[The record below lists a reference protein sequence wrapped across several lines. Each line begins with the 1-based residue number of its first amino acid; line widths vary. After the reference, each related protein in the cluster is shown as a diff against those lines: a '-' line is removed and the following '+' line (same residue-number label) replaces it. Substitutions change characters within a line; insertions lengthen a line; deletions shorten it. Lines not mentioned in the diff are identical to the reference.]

1 MKKSL
6 SFKIILLLSVL
17 ILAIGCLSGVAFAS
31 DIELTYLDISS
42 YIGKEIKAI
51 YFPINNSLDTT
62 VLGRNVKI
70 DEYGDYIQAFNFE
83 LNPDGHILE
92 MRFYFDL
99 NGVSLVSSDGSFN
112 TETVFYSGSE
122 DYIYFSF
129 ADIALNWGYDE
140 NAFVLNSCTSKM
152 TEVLSSHVTAY
163 IELFPSEF
171 IVSFDVGDSETF
183 IANQVVSYGEYA
195 TVPENPPV
203 LDGYTFSHWLPEI
216 ETTPIIEN
224 TVFEAVYTINKYTVT
239 FNTDGGTDVNS
250 QEVTHGQFATVPDN
264 PEKTGYYF
272 NGWSPSIETTK
283 ITQDTTFTA
292 QWIEKPAFDYIDLTQ
307 NFGRGVCS
315 FVLDMEK
322 LQEFHNSARTA
333 VGSFVNLFYFI
344 YVPPMS
350 YGSYTWTFSTT
361 DDGLQMNGDGGKNC
375 LWSYADY
382 HYIEIDVDETL
393 PDYSFSMFGAE
404 KLSLRYY
411 DGFAEYAKNNKVVIM
426 EWAERFTV
434 TFDSAGGSPVASQ
447 IVEKGDKAVSPE
459 SPEKEGYYFGGWS
472 PDIST
477 TEITKDTT
485 FVAQWSLQT
494 FTVTFELN
502 GGERIGGGEL
512 VQTVGYNQ
520 AAELPEVK
528 KLGYFL
534 STWSGN
540 YANVKSDITINAVWL
555 EKYYTV
561 TFKHVGGTYVSGQ
574 LKQQVQEGQAAV
586 APVIEW
592 KGYTL
597 SWDKSFD
604 CVMSDMEINAVWTGI
619 PVTVTAD
626 LNGGERVG
634 GGDLV
639 QIGFYGDNYNS
650 PIVERDGYNFV
661 GWSPSCSSFP
671 LESVTIVAQWEIKTY
686 YVHFHTGGGTDI
698 DFQIVE
704 HGKFA
709 TVPLNPVK
717 EGYKFVGWS
726 PSIETTVI
734 TEDTDF
740 IAQWEIKKYT
750 VVFITDGGS
759 DIENQ
764 TVEHG
769 SYVVLPDT
777 PVKEGYTFVGW
788 SPDITLPITDS
799 VIFTAQWQINTYRV
813 KFILYD
819 NITYDEQIVEHG
831 KDFVIPENPV
841 RGGYTFVGW
850 SPAIETIVVMQD
862 MTFVAQWNEFH
873 SVYFDSDGGNYNET
887 QNVEH
892 GKYATVPENPVKE
905 GHTFIGWLPAIET
918 TVITEDTTFVAQW
931 KKNVYKVTFDL
942 NGGVY
947 NGDIDLIQYVEYGG
961 RPDYP
966 ENPEKE
972 GYVFKFWDNDTDYQ
986 ITQDTTFVAQWERKI
1001 FAVAFDFG
1009 DDEPQIYKVAY
1020 GENVADLNIG
1030 QPVKDGFIFM
1040 GWSPDISQPV
1050 YSDMYFT
1057 PVWGKEVTFVVVS
1070 SGLSEYWQVPELV
1083 ETVVM
1088 EYGKPL
1094 NYISSFEI
1102 PNSDF
1107 EFFCWCSYENLD
1119 VIFDDDLELGTYD
1132 EYFLTDYIVR
1142 EEMTVYALYKQRL
1155 YTVTIDFNG
1164 GEWLGDVDGDR
1175 SIYDGQVFTY
1185 TGSEDIDYIVF
1196 RQFASAYYSGSKYFL
1211 TKFYRDGY
1219 CVTGW
1224 SYDLDYKPYG
1234 EDIVLS
1240 PIWAEGYYIKWEL
1253 GDFGLDEYNLGIQK
1267 EYPYCLYTGAL
1278 WGFPVG
1284 YEFSN
1289 SLISSLK
1296 KGLKAYDILGLGS
1309 ILSPDYFAVKD
1320 SDGNYSEYDLLQ
1332 PLNSDITIRPFSG
1345 AVDFIEDPVT
1355 SVGDFIGNAISSI
1368 KDFIDD
1374 VFGSDEWEILKWVL
1388 IGVAVLVALYLIVS
1402 IFRKK

>member
-51 YFPINNSLDTT
+51 YFPINNSLETT
-62 VLGRNVKI
+62 VLGRDVEN

-83 LNPDGHILE
+83 LKPDGHILE
-92 MRFYFDL
+92 MRFYFEL

-112 TETVFYSGSE
+112 TETVFHSGSE

-129 ADIALNWGYDE
+129 ANTALNWGYDE
-140 NAFVLNSCTSKM
+140 NVFVLNSCTSKM
-152 TEVLSSHVTAY
+152 TEVLSSYMKSY
-163 IELFPSEF
+163 IELFPSEL
-171 IVSFDVGDSETF
+171 IVSFDVGGSETV

-224 TVFEAVYTINKYTVT
+224 TVFQAVYTINKYTVT

-250 QEVTHGQFATVPDN
+250 QSVSWNNYATVPDN
-264 PEKTGYYF
+264 PEKAGYYF
-272 NGWSPSIETTK
+272 NGWSPSIKTTK

-292 QWIEKPAFDYIDLTQ
+292 QWIEKPAFDYVDLTE

-322 LQEFHNSARTA
+322 LQEFHNSARPA
-333 VGSFVNLFYFI
+333 VGASVNLFYFI
-344 YVPPMS
+344 YISPSS

-361 DDGLQMNGDGGKNC
+361 DDGLQMYGDGGKNC

-404 KLSLRYY
+404 KLPIRYY

-434 TFDSAGGSPVASQ
+434 TFDSAGGSPIASQ
-447 IVEKGDKAVSPE
+447 IVEKGDKAVGLENPVR
-459 SPEKEGYYFGGWS
+459 EGYFFAGWS
-472 PDIST
+472 PSIET
-477 TEITKDTT
+477 TVITEDTT
-485 FVAQWSLQT
+485 FVANWSVQT
-494 FTVTFELN
+494 FTVIFELN
-502 GGERIGGGEL
+502 GGERIGGGAL

-520 AAELPEVK
+520 AAELPEVER
-528 KLGYFL
+528 LGYFL

-540 YANVKSDITINAVWL
+540 HTNVKADTTISAVWL

-561 TFKHVGGTYVSGQ
+561 TFKYVGGTYVSGQ

-604 CVMSDMEINAVWTGI
+604 CVMSDMEVNAVWTGI

-634 GGDLV
+634 GGELV
-639 QIGFYGDNYNS
+639 QTGFYGDNYNS

-661 GWSPSCSSFP
+661 GWLPSCSSFP

-686 YVHFHTGGGTDI
+686 YVHFHAGGGTDI

-709 TVPLNPVK
+709 TVPLNPVR

-726 PSIETTVI
+726 PVIETTVI

-769 SYVVLPDT
+769 KFATVPLN
-777 PVKEGYTFVGW
+777 PVREGYTFVGW

-831 KDFVIPENPV
+831 KDFVIPDNPV
-841 RGGYTFVGW
+841 RSGYAFVGW
-850 SPAIETIVVMQD
+850 SPVIETTAVMQD

-873 SVYFDSDGGNYNET
+873 SVYFDTAGGNLI
-887 QNVEH
+887 QQQKVEH
-892 GKYATVPENPVKE
+892 GKFATVPENPVKE
-905 GHTFIGWLPAIET
+905 GHTFIGWSPSIET
-918 TVITEDTTFVAQW
+918 TVITEDITFTAQW

-947 NGDIDLIQYVEYGG
+947 NGDIDLIQYVEYGNYA
-961 RPDYP
+961 DYP

-972 GYVFKFWDNDTDYQ
+972 GYVFKFWNSNSSSQQ
-986 ITQDTTFVAQWERKI
+986 ITQDTIFVAQWERKT
-1001 FAVAFDFG
+1001 FAVTFDFG
-1009 DDEPQIYKVAY
+1009 DAEPQIYSVAY
-1020 GENVADLNIG
+1020 GESAADLNIG
-1030 QPVKDGFIFM
+1030 QPIKDGFIFM

-1050 YSDMYFT
+1050 YSDMYFK

-1107 EFFCWCSYENLD
+1107 EFFCWCTYENLD
-1119 VIFDDDLELGTYD
+1119 VIFDEDLELGTYD

-1164 GEWLGDVDGDR
+1164 GEWLGNYDDKV
-1175 SIYDGQVFTY
+1175 IYDGQVFTY
-1185 TGSEDIDYIVF
+1185 TGSECIDYIVF
-1196 RQFASAYYSGSKYFL
+1196 KEFLSPYTSLEKYIL
-1211 TKFYRDGY
+1211 SYFYRDGY
-1219 CVTGW
+1219 YVSGF
-1224 SYDLDYKPYG
+1224 SYELDYNPHG
-1234 EDIVLS
+1234 EDIVLY
-1240 PIWAEGYYIKWEL
+1240 PVWVEGVQITFDFCDYEL
-1253 GDFGLDEYNLGIQK
+1253 KANRDQNNL
-1267 EYPYCLYTGAL
+1267 PYLLYDGCV
-1278 WGFPVG
+1278 WSFPVG
-1284 YEFSN
+1284 YSFTPEMVETLLSCFSYKGFLVYPDGVYTLIDGEYILFDLTEPINNSVTLYLMNKSDNPLSLWDMIKLLFTNPKEFR
-1289 SLISSLK
+1289 K
-1296 KGLKAYDILGLGS
+1296 
-1309 ILSPDYFAVKD
+1309 
-1320 SDGNYSEYDLLQ
+1320 
-1332 PLNSDITIRPFSG
+1332 
-1345 AVDFIEDPVT
+1345 
-1355 SVGDFIGNAISSI
+1355 SVSFFNR
-1368 KDFIDD
+1368 
-1374 VFGSDEWEILKWVL
+1374 
-1388 IGVAVLVALYLIVS
+1388 VLVYVIVIAVVLLVLYILLSLVRS
-1402 IFRKK
+1402 LFSTKRWR

>member
-671 LESVTIVAQWEIKTY
+671 LESVTIVAQWEIKKYT
-686 YVHFHTGGGTDI
+686 VVFLTGGGTDI
-698 DFQIVE
+698 DYQIVE

-788 SPDITLPITDS
+788 SPDITLPITES
-799 VIFTAQWQINTYRV
+799 VIFTAQWEINTYRV

-850 SPAIETIVVMQD
+850 SPAIETTVVMQD

-1164 GEWLGDVDGDR
+1164 GEWLGDVDGDK

-1224 SYDLDYKPYG
+1224 SYDLDYKPHG
-1234 EDIVLS
+1234 EDIVLY
-1240 PIWAEGYYIKWEL
+1240 PVWVEGVQITF
-1253 GDFGLDEYNLGIQK
+1253 DFGDYELKANRDQNNL
-1267 EYPYCLYTGAL
+1267 PYLLYDGCV
-1278 WGFPVG
+1278 WSFPVG
-1284 YEFSN
+1284 YSFTPEMVETLLSCFSYKGFLVYPDGFYTLIDGEYTLFDLTEPINNSVTLYLMNKSDNPLSLWDMIKLLFTNPKEFR
-1289 SLISSLK
+1289 K
-1296 KGLKAYDILGLGS
+1296 
-1309 ILSPDYFAVKD
+1309 
-1320 SDGNYSEYDLLQ
+1320 
-1332 PLNSDITIRPFSG
+1332 
-1345 AVDFIEDPVT
+1345 
-1355 SVGDFIGNAISSI
+1355 SVSF
-1368 KDFIDD
+1368 FYR
-1374 VFGSDEWEILKWVL
+1374 
-1388 IGVAVLVALYLIVS
+1388 VLVYVIVIAVVLLVLYILLSLVRSLFLIK
-1402 IFRKK
+1402 RRR

>member
-51 YFPINNSLDTT
+51 YFPINNSLETT
-62 VLGRNVKI
+62 VLGRNVKT

-92 MRFYFDL
+92 MRFYFEL
-99 NGVSLVSSDGSFN
+99 NGVSLVSSDGSFI
-112 TETVFYSGSE
+112 TETVFHSGSE

-129 ADIALNWGYDE
+129 ANTALNWGYDE
-140 NAFVLNSCTSKM
+140 NVFVLNSCTSKM
-152 TEVLSSHVTAY
+152 TEVLSSYMKSY

-171 IVSFDVGDSETF
+171 IVSFDVGGSETV

-224 TVFEAVYTINKYTVT
+224 TVFQAVYTINKYTVT

-250 QEVTHGQFATVPDN
+250 QSVSWNNYATVPDN
-264 PEKTGYYF
+264 PEKAGYYF
-272 NGWSPSIETTK
+272 NGWSPSIKTTK

-292 QWIEKPAFDYIDLTQ
+292 QWIEKPAFDYVDLTE

-322 LQEFHNSARTA
+322 LQEFHNSARPA
-333 VGSFVNLFYFI
+333 VGASVNLFYFI
-344 YVPPMS
+344 YVSPPS

-361 DDGLQMNGDGGKNC
+361 DDGLQMYGDGGKNC

-404 KLSLRYY
+404 KLSIRYY

-434 TFDSAGGSPVASQ
+434 TFDSAGGSPIASQ
-447 IVEKGDKAVSPE
+447 IVEKGDKAVGLENPVR
-459 SPEKEGYYFGGWS
+459 EGYFFAGWS
-472 PDIST
+472 PSIET
-477 TEITKDTT
+477 TVITEDTT
-485 FVAQWSLQT
+485 FVANWSVQT
-494 FTVTFELN
+494 FTVIFELN
-502 GGERIGGGEL
+502 GGERIGGGAL

-520 AAELPEVK
+520 AAELPEVER
-528 KLGYFL
+528 LGYFL

-540 YANVKSDITINAVWL
+540 HTNVKADTTISAVWL

-604 CVMSDMEINAVWTGI
+604 CVMSDMEVNAVWTGI

-634 GGDLV
+634 GGELV
-639 QIGFYGDNYNS
+639 QTGFYGDNYNS

-661 GWSPSCSSFP
+661 GWLPSCSSFP

-686 YVHFHTGGGTDI
+686 YVHFHAGGGTDI

-709 TVPLNPVK
+709 TVPLNPVR

-726 PSIETTVI
+726 PVIETTVI

-831 KDFVIPENPV
+831 KDFVIPDNPV
-841 RGGYTFVGW
+841 RSGYAFVGW
-850 SPAIETIVVMQD
+850 SPVIETTAVMQD

-873 SVYFDSDGGNYNET
+873 SVYFDTDGGNLI
-887 QNVEH
+887 QQQKVEH
-892 GKYATVPENPVKE
+892 GKFATVPENPVKE
-905 GHTFIGWLPAIET
+905 GHTFIGWSPSIET
-918 TVITEDTTFVAQW
+918 TVITEDITFTAQW

-947 NGDIDLIQYVEYGG
+947 NGDIDLIQYVEYGNYA
-961 RPDYP
+961 DYP

-972 GYVFKFWDNDTDYQ
+972 GYVFKFWNSNSSSQQ
-986 ITQDTTFVAQWERKI
+986 ITQDTIFVAQWERKT

-1009 DDEPQIYKVAY
+1009 DAEPQIYSVAY
-1020 GENVADLNIG
+1020 GESAADLNIG
-1030 QPVKDGFIFM
+1030 QPIKDGFIFM

-1050 YSDMYFT
+1050 YSDMYFK

-1107 EFFCWCSYENLD
+1107 EFFCWCTYENLD
-1119 VIFDDDLELGTYD
+1119 VIFDEDLELGTYD

-1164 GEWLGDVDGDR
+1164 GEWLGNYDDKV
-1175 SIYDGQVFTY
+1175 IYDGQVFTY
-1185 TGSEDIDYIVF
+1185 TGSECIDYIVF
-1196 RQFASAYYSGSKYFL
+1196 KEFLSPYTSLEKYIL
-1211 TKFYRDGY
+1211 SYFYRDGY
-1219 CVTGW
+1219 YVSGF
-1224 SYDLDYKPYG
+1224 SYELDYKPHG
-1234 EDIVLS
+1234 EDIVLY
-1240 PIWAEGYYIKWEL
+1240 PVWVEGVQITFDFCDYEL
-1253 GDFGLDEYNLGIQK
+1253 KANRDQNNL
-1267 EYPYCLYTGAL
+1267 PYLLYDGCV
-1278 WGFPVG
+1278 WSFPVG
-1284 YEFSN
+1284 YSFTPEMVETLLSCFSYKGFLVYPDGVYTLIDGEYILFDLTEPINNSVTLYLMNKSDNPLSLWDMIKLLFTNPKEFR
-1289 SLISSLK
+1289 K
-1296 KGLKAYDILGLGS
+1296 
-1309 ILSPDYFAVKD
+1309 
-1320 SDGNYSEYDLLQ
+1320 
-1332 PLNSDITIRPFSG
+1332 
-1345 AVDFIEDPVT
+1345 
-1355 SVGDFIGNAISSI
+1355 SVSFFNR
-1368 KDFIDD
+1368 
-1374 VFGSDEWEILKWVL
+1374 
-1388 IGVAVLVALYLIVS
+1388 VLVYVIVIAVVLLVLYILLSLVRS
-1402 IFRKK
+1402 LFSTKRWR